1 MRTNHPYN
9 QQKGSTGRLITS
21 ERLLFAFLLMASLI
35 PLFAFRYIP
44 SVDLPNHILLAALHA
59 DVPGSHYLSAEW
71 VVSPYILFYVL
82 MYPFVKLFGYLIAS
96 KIVLG
101 LYVIGLPLSVRWF
114 YNEFNPDNRFLSL
127 YSFAFIY
134 TYFFD
139 FGFIPYVIGVPLVF
153 CGLTVLGRTFKQ
165 GFPLKLMLLSSV
177 MSLLIYLSHFMNFA
191 AYGIGV
197 LVLILSSRYS
207 HDNSERS
214 KISFSSQIANLAFIF
229 APSLALLVL
238 YVANMLNSGE
248 LVASSQTIA
257 SYSSPYHQFAGA
269 IRFFLTKNMVLD
281 AVRVGLF
288 GVIAIVLMVFREKVI
303 NRGFLLYFG
312 IAVWAA
318 SVIIPRGSFIGGW
331 ELSSRMAVFGAIS
344 VIGSVII
351 KRTISRK
358 LVVIIAVILSAIS
371 IGQRAFHTRFI
382 DRMTAS
388 YVNTLSATIP
398 SGSRICP
405 VSNAFLEANVPYMMH
420 AIAYYHLE
428 HGGFSPFLFSDQPQV
443 AGIKPNLQL
452 PRLHESWVSSDTS
465 RFMDVLPHYD
475 YLAIITYGEG
485 LPQPFT
491 AMSDGFVHSDTICTV
506 IDLSKTVY
514 SRDDRDPVR

>member
-1 MRTNHPYN
+1 
-9 QQKGSTGRLITS
+9 
-21 ERLLFAFLLMASLI
+21 
-35 PLFAFRYIP
+35 
-44 SVDLPNHILLAALHA
+44 
-59 DVPGSHYLSAEW
+59 
-71 VVSPYILFYVL
+71 
-82 MYPFVKLFGYLIAS
+82 
-96 KIVLG
+96 
-101 LYVIGLPLSVRWF
+101 
-114 YNEFNPDNRFLSL
+114 
-127 YSFAFIY
+127 
-134 TYFFD
+134 
-139 FGFIPYVIGVPLVF
+139 
-153 CGLTVLGRTFKQ
+153 
-165 GFPLKLMLLSSV
+165 
-177 MSLLIYLSHFMNFA
+177 
-191 AYGIGV
+191 
-197 LVLILSSRYS
+197 
-207 HDNSERS
+207 
-214 KISFSSQIANLAFIF
+214 
-229 APSLALLVL
+229 
-238 YVANMLNSGE
+238 
-248 LVASSQTIA
+248 
-257 SYSSPYHQFAGA
+257 
-269 IRFFLTKNMVLD
+269 MVLD

-465 RFMDVLPHYD
+465 RFMDV
-475 YLAIITYGEG
+475 
-485 LPQPFT
+485 
-491 AMSDGFVHSDTICTV
+491 
-506 IDLSKTVY
+506 
-514 SRDDRDPVR
+514 